1 MKDIKTKQKVL
12 SIKTKNVKENV
23 NHFIKQ
29 QTIHTRN
36 KEEDK
41 KVEQS
46 VKTNPNVQA
55 TNNVS
60 VVAKQTFIESKQR
73 ATKFIKHKHREHKF
87 KTTDKKAMSESIP
100 VRNQRITY
108 VSKAKHHVVN
118 KINTSKIKQTADKVV
133 TQLAIKSTTKVIK
146 TSIEVVKKSVSTL
159 NTLFLLEQ
167 D

>member
-1 MKDIKTKQKVL
+1 MRDIKTKQKVL
-12 SIKTKNVKENV
+12 SIKTKDVKGNV

-36 KEEDK
+36 KEENK
-41 KVEQS
+41 KIEQS

-55 TNNVS
+55 TNKVNE
-60 VVAKQTFIESKQR
+60 VAKQTFIESKQR

-108 VSKAKHHVVN
+108 VSKAKQRVVN
-118 KINTSKIKQTADKVV
+118 KINASKIKQTTDKVV
-133 TQLAIKSTTKVIK
+133 TQPVLRVQ
-146 TSIEVVKKSVSTL
+146 IE
-159 NTLFLLEQ
+159 
-167 D
+167 

>member
-60 VVAKQTFIESKQR
+60 EVAKQTFIESKQR
-73 ATKFIKHKHREHKF
+73 ATKFIKHKHIEQYTF
-87 KTTDKKAMSESIP
+87 FFW
-100 VRNQRITY
+100 NRIDFITCCY
-108 VSKAKHHVVN
+108 FVYWN
-118 KINTSKIKQTADKVV
+118 I
-133 TQLAIKSTTKVIK
+133 
-146 TSIEVVKKSVSTL
+146 
-159 NTLFLLEQ
+159 
-167 D
+167 

>member
-60 VVAKQTFIESKQR
+60 EVAKQTFIESKQR
-73 ATKFIKHKHREHKF
+73 ATKFIKHKHHEYKI
-87 KTTDKKAMSESIP
+87 KSANKKPIIESGHAVQP
-100 VRNQRITY
+100 QRISY
-108 VSKAKHHVVN
+108 ISKAKKHVVN
-118 KINTSKIKQTADKVV
+118 KVNASNIKQTTDKVV
-133 TQLAIKSTTKVIK
+133 TQPAVKSTTKVIK
-146 TSIEVVKKSVSTL
+146 TSIEVVKKSVFNVDTP
-159 NTLFLLEQ
+159 FLTI
-167 D
+167 

>member
-23 NHFIKQ
+23 NHFVKQ

-36 KEEDK
+36 KEADK

-60 VVAKQTFIESKQR
+60 EVA
-73 ATKFIKHKHREHKF
+73 
-87 KTTDKKAMSESIP
+87 
-100 VRNQRITY
+100 
-108 VSKAKHHVVN
+108 
-118 KINTSKIKQTADKVV
+118 
-133 TQLAIKSTTKVIK
+133 
-146 TSIEVVKKSVSTL
+146 
-159 NTLFLLEQ
+159 
-167 D
+167 